1 MGLVG
6 RVGRVGHV
14 ARMGLMGLI
23 GLVGLVGPWGEFSFL
38 FSPMPSGAF
47 LFPCLPSLWGFF
59 FVVGLVLLRG
69 WAFIAT
75 NLIASWPLL
84 AQGLPIRGAGSTA

>member
-23 GLVGLVGPWGEFSFL
+23 GLVGLVGPWGEFSSL
-38 FSPMPSGAF
+38 FSPMPSGCISVPMSP
-47 LFPCLPSLWGFF
+47 FPVGDF